1 MTGTF
6 SAAAGSFVLLA
17 VALLVGFPFEIV
29 LLVVLAA
36 RLARMEEASRV

>member
-17 VALLVGFPFEIV
+17 VALFLGFPFEIA
-29 LLVVLAA
+29 LLVVLAV
-36 RLARMEEASRV
+36 RLARMEEVNHV